1 MTKNSFPTCLL
12 AALLL
17 CSLAPCSATAQTEVT
32 TVPEGYMMVTI
43 NAALATT
50 APKLTA
56 FSLPLREVASASFVG
71 QAAGRISSVT
81 SNTIVNSAAGWA
93 PGALSNATTPF
104 FIRITSGAAEGRT
117 LQISTGATA
126 QNTATT
132 LTVLNEGTDLTTLGI
147 AEGDTY
153 EIFPADT
160 LLSFFGAGTADGTA
174 GVLGGN
180 ATTGDLVRAIEGTS
194 WSEYHYNLAA
204 GQWRRGSVPVNMNNV
219 VLRPDR
225 GIIYVRRKMAA
236 FSITLLGR
244 VPDTDL
250 RVTYNSLGGTFV
262 AGCFPVDQ
270 TLSQLAFQQ
279 TPGWVAKTALNTIA
293 TSDKLQVFDGSAWNS
308 YHYDAV
314 LGQWR
319 RGSVPINFNTTVI
332 PAGTP
337 VLVEKVSGSTGIGV
351 LVRPLAYSLD

>member
-132 LTVLNEGTDLTTLGI
+132 
-147 AEGDTY
+147 
-153 EIFPADT
+153 
-160 LLSFFGAGTADGTA
+160 
-174 GVLGGN
+174 
-180 ATTGDLVRAIEGTS
+180 
-194 WSEYHYNLAA
+194 
-204 GQWRRGSVPVNMNNV
+204 
-219 VLRPDR
+219 
-225 GIIYVRRKMAA
+225 
-236 FSITLLGR
+236 